1 MKTNTNGLFSIYSQ
15 RVAGLLMLKGF
26 TILKLEENKRFADK
40 TVFVFANST
49 EFQQALKEVQGNNK

>member
-26 TILKLEENKRFADK
+26 TILKLEENKRFTDK

-49 EFQQALKEVQGNNK
+49 EFQQALKEVQENNK

>member
-1 MKTNTNGLFSIYSQ
+1 MKANTNGLFSIYSQ

-40 TVFVFANST
+40 TVFVFANSP
-49 EFQQALKEVQGNNK
+49 

>member
-40 TVFVFANST
+40 TVFVFANSQ